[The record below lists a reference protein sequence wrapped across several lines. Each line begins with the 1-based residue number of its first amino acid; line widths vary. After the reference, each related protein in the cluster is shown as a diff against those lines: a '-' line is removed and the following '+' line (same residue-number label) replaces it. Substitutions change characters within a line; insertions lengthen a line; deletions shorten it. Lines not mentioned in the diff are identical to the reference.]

1 MSVGDIAGLIAAI
14 VFAILAGFLIYPL
27 IRLGKLLDQ
36 IAETVKQ
43 TGDHALPALD
53 ESVTTV
59 REVNK
64 TLKDVNQISDSAQ
77 YTARNAGALTDLYA
91 SILSKP
97 AIKIASWASAVSGTF
112 RSFAGKNKKG
122 EKAGAAASSSS
133 AQAERPS
140 KGTGSAHHDAGPS
153 MNRTSSAPHV
163 RSAAQSGP
171 AQSAASHGRHAAHA
185 E

>member
-27 IRLGKLLDQ
+27 IRLGKLFDQ
-36 IAETVKQ
+36 VAQTVKQ

-59 REVNK
+59 KEVNK

-91 SILSKP
+91 SLLSKP
-97 AIKIASWASAVSGTF
+97 AIKVASWASAVSGTF
-112 RSFAGKNKKG
+112 RSFAGKNKKN
-122 EKAGAAASSSS
+122 KADADVSASTASARKTS
-133 AQAERPS
+133 AQNSRDEGLA
-140 KGTGSAHHDAGPS
+140 
-153 MNRTSSAPHV
+153 MNRAVSAP
-163 RSAAQSGP
+163 
-171 AQSAASHGRHAAHA
+171 ASHGRHAATSA
-185 E
+185 ANKPASK

>member
-36 IAETVKQ
+36 VAETVKHA
-43 TGDHALPALD
+43 GDHALPVLD

-59 REVNK
+59 KEVNK

-122 EKAGAAASSSS
+122 EKAGAAASASPE
-133 AQAERPS
+133 QAGRQS
-140 KGTGSAHHDAGPS
+140 TGKDTARHDVGPS
-153 MNRTSSAPHV
+153 MNRASSAPHT
-163 RSAAQSGP
+163 RSATQSGP
-171 AQSAASHGRHAAHA
+171 AQPAAPHGRHAAHA